1 METKNAEL
9 KYEIVAQGAF
19 VNRFW
24 FDINFIVDE
33 KEYLAS
39 CSYFNGYGLE
49 DIIVENE
56 NGDEIDEDDAIYQ
69 LGHQLLCDMEIT
81 RNNVDW

>member
-1 METKNAEL
+1 
-9 KYEIVAQGAF
+9 
-19 VNRFW
+19 
-24 FDINFIVDE
+24 
-33 KEYLAS
+33 LAS